1 MGVFGNWRRGTSARR
16 QAVKWIYRLAKPN
29 VSESEKAQ
37 CVAWLDSSPE
47 HRHEFLLASALLDL
61 QSKHRGLPP
70 IHSVLER
77 LDAATSE
84 ASVSQARHR
93 VRLPN
98 RPARL
103 RAGVAVIALIGVA
116 VTALVMFSRE
126 SAQSY
131 VTGVGEN
138 RKVVLQDGSTVQL
151 NTDSHVQMTFAH
163 DRREAR
169 LTRGEARFDVQ
180 YDAQRSFDVIA
191 PCGTVRALSTQF
203 VVYVRPNGTCDL
215 IVEAGRVRATG
226 GAAEQ
231 QLVTA
236 REMAFISRDIDL
248 RQLTGAELRQRLAW
262 VHGLLMFENTRL
274 ADAVAQFNRYNT
286 TQLVLGDPS
295 LEDLAIGGRFIA
307 TRARTF
313 AAALR
318 AVRIKAVESANG
330 RVITLFPATAPVA
343 K

>member
-1 MGVFGNWRRGTSARR
+1 MGIFGNWRRRASARR

-29 VSESEKAQ
+29 VSETDKAQ
-37 CVAWLDSSPE
+37 CVAWLDSSAE
-47 HRHEFLLASALLDL
+47 HQHEFLVASALLDL
-61 QSKHRGLPP
+61 QAKHRGLPP
-70 IHSVLER
+70 VHTVLER
-77 LDAATSE
+77 LDAAPSE
-84 ASVSQARHR
+84 ASASRTRER
-93 VRLPN
+93 VRLPA

-103 RAGVAVIALIGVA
+103 RACVAALGLVGVAIAA
-116 VTALVMFSRE
+116 FVMFSRA
-126 SAQSY
+126 STQSY
-131 VTGVGEN
+131 ATRVGEN

-151 NTDSHVQMTFAH
+151 NTDSHVHMTFAR

-226 GAAEQ
+226 GSAEDR
-231 QLVTA
+231 LVAA
-236 REMAFISRDIDL
+236 REIAFISGHIGL
-248 RQLTGAELRQRLAW
+248 RQLTGTELRQRLAW
-262 VHGLLMFENTRL
+262 VHGQLMFENTRL

-313 AAALR
+313 ASALQ

-330 RVITLFPATAPVA
+330 RVITLLPTTAPAA